1 MGRGMDEKWLQ
12 ERIEEDLIAMADE
25 REKQLME
32 MPELQN
38 IHMPKDK
45 LADIYK
51 AAEKYKDAEKCRDA
65 AKKKKV
71 RIRYRMVAVLAAAL
85 VLCIGAGMLSSGN
98 KVYIPK
104 IMQRQVGD
112 DTTTKINN
120 ADAIAS
126 QYDEEEIC
134 QEIQDT
140 LGMLPVRFAYRPDK
154 MVLKEYL
161 IKADENEAIMIYN
174 LEESGLQVYIS
185 KDHTD
190 TTISYQPDGVKI
202 DTLAIESCGLEI
214 PVFKYHDS
222 EGKDYFEADFEYL
235 NTYYSIGGMIDQ
247 EEYIKILENI
257 WIKNV

>member
-1 MGRGMDEKWLQ
+1 MDEKWLQ

-65 AKKKKV
+65 AKKKV

-104 IMQRQVGD
+104 IMQSSRGD
-112 DTTTKINN
+112 ETQTKVENS
-120 ADAIAS
+120 DS
-126 QYDEEEIC
+126 TYREYDEEEVC
-134 QEIQDT
+134 QEIEDK
-140 LGMLPVRFAYRPDK
+140 LGVLPVRFAYRSEE
-154 MVLKEYL
+154 MYLCEYR
-161 IKADENEAIMIYN
+161 ISENVNEAIVKYKLGEN
-174 LEESGLQVYIS
+174 ELQIYIS
-185 KDHTD
+185 KDYED
-190 TTISYQPDGVKI
+190 TTINYQTDGEKLE
-202 DTLAIESCGLEI
+202 TLAIESCGLEV
-214 PVFKYHDS
+214 PVFKYQDS
-222 EGKDYFEADFEYL
+222 DGKTYFEADFEYL
-235 NTYYSIGGMIDQ
+235 NTYYSIGGMIGQ